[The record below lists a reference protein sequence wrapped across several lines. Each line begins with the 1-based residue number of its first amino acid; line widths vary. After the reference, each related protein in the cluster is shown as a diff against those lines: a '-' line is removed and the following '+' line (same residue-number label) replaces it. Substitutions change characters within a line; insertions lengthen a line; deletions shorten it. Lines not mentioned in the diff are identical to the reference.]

1 MNSSDIRSSFLEYF
15 RERGHQ
21 VVPSSSPVPAN
32 DPTLL
37 FANSGMVQF
46 KDMFLGVEQRGYTRA
61 ATSQKCVRAGG
72 KHNDLEEV
80 GHSLRHNTF
89 FEMLGNFSFGD
100 YFKHDA
106 ITWAWDLLTNVYQ
119 IPASRLR
126 PTIYEDDDE
135 AAELWQSVAGFP
147 QSQIVRLGKKTNF
160 WEVGDT
166 GPCGPNSEIFFDKRP
181 DLARPDDTTWD
192 VDDESR
198 WIEIWN
204 LVFTQF
210 DRQLDGTYLPLEKK
224 NIDTGMGLERIAMV
238 LQGVNSNY
246 ETDLFVPIMQR
257 TRELARQSEAEMQA
271 NLVPYRVIADHA
283 RCMTFLIS
291 DGVVPGS
298 DTRNYVLRKIM
309 RRAMRFGRKLGFDA
323 PFLSE
328 IADRVIEVMG
338 GHYHELVTNRAVI
351 KKVILSEETLYK
363 RTIEAAINR
372 YEDIADRL
380 AEMGETVFPGDEAF
394 KLYDTFGFSRDLL
407 GELSRERGLVLDEPG
422 FERALEEQKAHGKGR
437 NTFVEKK
444 EKVNYAEKFELRPTE
459 FLGYETL
466 EAEATV
472 VAIIHEGAAV
482 AELLAGANVAEPDLN
497 IPPKERPTIE
507 LAYEIVLD
515 RTSFYA
521 ERGGQVGDRGF
532 LYGADGATFAV
543 LDTQKRGGDVY
554 VMRGLMLT
562 GELRVGDH
570 VQAVV
575 PEQRRKDVMR
585 NHTATHLLHQA
596 LRDVLGPH
604 LYQRG
609 SLVEADYLRF
619 DFNHYTQVSPDELR
633 EVERQVNQHIRMDIP
648 VAVKYCSYEQ
658 AIADG
663 AIALFNEKYGATVR
677 EVLIDTYSRELCG
690 GTHCHATGEVG
701 FVRIISEQSIGS
713 GMRRIEAVSGRGAE
727 EYVAQQLANLQ
738 EVAGKLQA
746 RPDQLLSTAEQVSSR
761 LKQAERRIAELER
774 KLASGGSSSLFDKV
788 QEVNGIKVLAA
799 QVEASSDTAL
809 GELGD
814 AVRDKLGSGVVA
826 LATLVDDKPRFLV
839 IVTPDLQAR
848 GLKAGDIVREM
859 SIIAGANGGGRPDR
873 ASGGGKDVSK
883 IGDALAA
890 VSNSIR
896 EKIKD

>member
-1 MNSSDIRSSFLEYF
+1 MNSSEIRSTFLEYF

-21 VVPSSSPVPAN
+21 VVPSSSLVPAN

-46 KDMFLGVEQRGYTRA
+46 KDLFLGVEQRGYTRA

-80 GHSLRHNTF
+80 GPSLRHNTF

-100 YFKHDA
+100 YFKLDA
-106 ITWAWDLLTNVYQ
+106 ITWAWDLLTNVYN
-119 IPASRLR
+119 IPPARLR

-135 AAELWQSVAGFP
+135 AAEIWQSVTGLP
-147 QSQIVRLGKKTNF
+147 RSQIIRLGKETNF

-192 VDDESR
+192 VDDSR
-198 WIEIWN
+198 WIEVWN

-210 DRQLDGTYLPLEKK
+210 DRQLDGSYVPLARK

-238 LQGVNSNY
+238 KQGVNSIY

-271 NLVPYRVIADHA
+271 NIIPYRVIADHA

-291 DGVVPGS
+291 DGVIPGS
-298 DTRNYVLRKIM
+298 DTRSYVLRKIM
-309 RRAMRFGRKLGFDA
+309 RRAMRFGRKLGFDG
-323 PFLSE
+323 PFLGE
-328 IADRVIEVMG
+328 VADTVIEVMAD
-338 GHYHELVTNRAVI
+338 HYHELVTNRETI
-351 KKVILSEETLYK
+351 KKVILSEELLYK

-372 YEDIADRL
+372 FEQIADRL
-380 AEMGETVFPGDEAF
+380 KDEGETVFPGDEAF
-394 KLYDTFGFSRDLL
+394 RLYDTFGFSRDLL
-407 GELSRERGLVLDEPG
+407 GELTRERGLALDEEG
-422 FERALEEQKAHGKGR
+422 FERALEEQRHQGKGR

-444 EKVNYAEKFELRPTE
+444 EKVNYAEKFSLHPTE

-466 EAEATV
+466 EAEASV
-472 VAIIHEGAAV
+472 VGIIRNGEMINEV
-482 AELLAGANVAEPDLN
+482 RAESNVPEPDLN
-497 IPPKERPTIE
+497 IPPNERPAE
-507 LAYEIVLD
+507 MLAYEMVLD
-515 RTSFYA
+515 RTPFYA

-532 LYGADGATFAV
+532 LYGAEGATFAV

-554 VMRGLMLT
+554 VMRGIPLT
-562 GELRVGDH
+562 GSLKLGDH

-619 DFNHYTQVSPDELR
+619 DFNHYAPVSGEDLR
-633 EVERQVNQHIRMDIP
+633 EVERQVNDHIRKDIP
-648 VAVKYCSYEQ
+648 VAVKYCSYEE
-658 AIADG
+658 AINDG

-677 EVLIDTYSRELCG
+677 EVMIDRYSRELCG

-701 FVRIISEQSIGS
+701 FIRIIGEQSIGS

-727 EYVAQQLANLQ
+727 EYVEQQLQKIEEAAARLQ
-738 EVAGKLQA
+738 T
-746 RPDQLLSTAEQVSSR
+746 RPDQLASTAEQVANR
-761 LKQAERRIAELER
+761 LKQAERRITELER
-774 KLASGGSSSLFDKV
+774 KLASGGASTLFDNV
-788 QEVNGIKVLAA
+788 QEVNGVKVLAA
-799 QVEASSDTAL
+799 QVEASSRNAL

-814 AVRDKLGSGVVA
+814 TARDKLGSGVVVLGA
-826 LATLVDDKPRFLV
+826 IIDEQAVFLA
-839 IVTPDLQAR
+839 IVTPDVQAK
-848 GLKAGDIVREM
+848 GLKAGDIIKEITPLV
-859 SIIAGANGGGRPDR
+859 GGGGGGGPDR
-873 ASGGGKDVSK
+873 ATGGGKDASK
-883 IGDALAA
+883 IVEALAQ
-890 VSNSIR
+890 VSRIVAS
-896 EKIKD
+896 KL

>member
-1 MNSSDIRSSFLEYF
+1 MNSSEIRSTFLEYF

-21 VVPSSSPVPAN
+21 VVPSSSLVPAN

-46 KDMFLGVEQRGYTRA
+46 KDLFLGVEQRGYNTA
-61 ATSQKCVRAGG
+61 VTAQKCVRAGG

-80 GHSLRHNTF
+80 GPSLRHNTF

-100 YFKHDA
+100 YFKQDA

-135 AAELWQSVAGFP
+135 AAALWQSVAGFP
-147 QSQIVRLGKKTNF
+147 QSQIIRLGKSTNF

-181 DLARPDDTTWD
+181 DLANPDDTTWN
-192 VDDESR
+192 VDDDSR

-210 DRQLDGTYLPLEKK
+210 DRQLDGTYVPLARK
-224 NIDTGMGLERIAMV
+224 NIDTGMGLERLAMV
-238 LQGVNSNY
+238 MQGVNSNY

-257 TRELARQSEAEMQA
+257 TRELAGQNDAEMQA
-271 NLVPYRVIADHA
+271 NIIPYRVIADHA

-309 RRAMRFGRKLGFDA
+309 RRAMRFGRNLGFDG
-323 PFLSE
+323 PFLGQ
-328 IADRVIEVMG
+328 IADTVIEVMG
-338 GHYHELVTNRAVI
+338 DHYHELVTNREVI
-351 KKVILSEETLYK
+351 KKIILSEETLYK

-372 YEDIADRL
+372 FEEIADRL
-380 AEMGETVFPGDEAF
+380 AHEGESIFPGDEAF
-394 KLYDTFGFSRDLL
+394 RLYDTFGFSRDLL
-407 GELSRERGLVLDEPG
+407 GELTRERGLALDEQG
-422 FERALEEQKAHGKGR
+422 FERALEEQRHQGKGR

-444 EKVNYAEKFELRPTE
+444 EKLNYAEKFDLHPTE

-466 EAEATV
+466 ETEATI
-472 VAIIHEGAAV
+472 VAIIRNGEMVEEVRAEG
-482 AELLAGANVAEPDLN
+482 NVTEPDLN
-497 IPPKERPTIE
+497 IPPNEQRAGM
-507 LAYEIVLD
+507 LDCEIVLD
-515 RTSFYA
+515 RTPFYA

-532 LYGADGATFAV
+532 LYGENGATFAV

-554 VMRGLMLT
+554 VMRGLALS
-562 GELRVGDH
+562 GSLKVGDSI
-570 VQAVV
+570 QAVV

-619 DFNHYTQVSPDELR
+619 DFNHYAQVGWEDLR
-633 EVERQVNQHIRMDIP
+633 EVERQVNAHIRKDIP
-648 VAVKYCSYEQ
+648 VTVKYCTYEE
-658 AIADG
+658 AIKDG

-701 FVRIISEQSIGS
+701 FIRIIGEQSIGS

-727 EYVAQQLANLQ
+727 QYVEQQLQGIQ
-738 EVAGKLQA
+738 EVAARLQT
-746 RPDQLLSTAEQVSSR
+746 RPDQLLTTAEQVSGR
-761 LKQAERRIAELER
+761 LKQAERRITELER
-774 KLASGGSSSLFDKV
+774 KLASGGANSLFDNV
-788 QEVNGIKVLAA
+788 QEIGGVKVLAA
-799 QVEASSDTAL
+799 VVEASSRNAL

-814 AVRDKLGSGVVA
+814 TVRDKLGSGVVVLGA
-826 LATLVDDKPRFLV
+826 IIDEQAVFLA
-839 IVTPDLQAR
+839 IVNPEAQAK
-848 GLKAGDIVREM
+848 GISAGDI
-859 SIIAGANGGGRPDR
+859 IGKIAPIVGGKGGGRPDR
-873 ASGGGKDVSK
+873 AQGGGKDASK
-883 IGDALAA
+883 LDQALAE
-890 VSNSIR
+890 VSRVIAA
-896 EKIKD
+896 KL